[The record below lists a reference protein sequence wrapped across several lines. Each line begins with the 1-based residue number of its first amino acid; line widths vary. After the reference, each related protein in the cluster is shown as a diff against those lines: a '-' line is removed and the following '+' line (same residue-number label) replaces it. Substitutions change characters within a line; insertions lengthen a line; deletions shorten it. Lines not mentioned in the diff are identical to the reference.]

1 MKTTRKI
8 SIALVVVMLLMMTL
22 AIIPASAAASD
33 TVAIAG
39 SFNGWS
45 TAKNT
50 VYDSTSG
57 LHTFKVELAKGN
69 HEFKIVVNGTWLG
82 NGGSFTDTTITSTY
96 NGGWDCYDG
105 GNFYMAAT
113 GGTYIF
119 QYNTS
124 TKKVNVVYH
133 TSHDL
138 NVTTTNATCLEDGSK
153 VSVCKTVGCG
163 YTNTE
168 VLVAPGHIYDA
179 GVCTGCGA
187 AEPTEHEHFFKST
200 QTKAPTC
207 TEKGELTW
215 NCDCGEDSYTSEVDP
230 TGHTYNACGVCTVCD
245 NLKADY
251 TIYLAGYLNGA
262 DYEGT
267 NYPFTTE
274 GKLTVPA
281 FTGDSYVYLTDS
293 EGHKFMTV
301 AYTDK
306 SPATYV
312 TTGGEKMKVP
322 AGFDTLEFT
331 AIRNKD
337 GSITLSYEG
346 KSECKHNWVDAT
358 CQAAKHCSLCDAIN
372 GNPVNHYY
380 VDGKC
385 TWCED
390 ASETLT
396 TIYVEN
402 ELAWETVYFY
412 SYSEGDDGEYHLW
425 PGKAMTK
432 GEDGLWYAQVPAKY
446 EKIIFNNGLSGEE
459 AVQTGNLDIPTT
471 SANIFNN
478 KGANWYAAHEHDY
491 TYAPATCEKAA
502 SCECGEPD
510 PEGQPVNHGETGC
523 TCTLVKYY
531 NFAGWEKL
539 YCHYWTT
546 GGAST
551 EWPGN
556 EMSKHE
562 DGYYYYYIPA
572 SAKAEMVIFNKGEGG
587 EGNQTADLTLDQAKN
602 VLAVEIAGSFNEWTV
617 TAMTIE
623 NGVAKITLE
632 LAAGTYDF
640 KIIGNGFWLGNEGT
654 INDTTITPDYNAGWD
669 MSAAIATD
677 CKLVAKGGNYTFTFY
692 AATNKLNVEWECIHS
707 DVETDADH
715 NCDICGKENL
725 TQHNYEHS
733 VVVTDPTCSAVG
745 YTTHTCNCGA
755 YNVTDETEKLPH
767 TIKEDSEYTIITL
780 PTAEANGSLITD
792 CVDCGTELTLA
803 IPVLSPKYMTVYLI
817 QYGTCETNK
826 DIYSATLNDPDF
838 AINGYIYVTFE
849 IAHVYEHTEVEDA
862 AVAATCTENGKTAGS
877 HCSVCNEVLVAQT
890 VITAPGHSF
899 GDWEVIKEPT
909 ESNKGVKARTCKNC
923 PETETGSIAELS
935 HDHSRWDEITLPA
948 KAATCTATGL
958 TEGKKCS
965 GCGEILVDQ
974 EIVPVLPHTEVVD
987 AAVAA
992 TCTEAGKTEGKH
1004 CSVCDTVLVPQKTV
1018 AALGHTEV
1026 VDEGKAA
1033 TCTEKGLTT
1042 GKHCSVCNT
1051 VLVPQKETDALGHDM
1066 VKDSAKA
1073 PTCTETGLTEGSH
1086 CSRCDYKVAQ
1096 ETVAALGHTE
1106 VVDAAVAATCTE
1118 AGKTEGKH
1126 CSVCKAVLVAQE
1138 TVAALGHTEVV
1149 DAAVAATCTEAGK
1162 TEGKHCSVCNTVL
1175 VAQETVAAL
1184 GHTEVVDAA
1193 VAATC
1198 TETGKTEGKH
1208 CSVCNEV
1215 LVAQEEIKA
1224 KGHSFAEGK
1233 CSVCGAADPDYVEP
1247 KPDDQQKPDNQ
1258 QPEQP
1263 EEELG
1268 FFEAIWKAIVDFF
1281 KAIGDFFA
1289 GLFGGN
1295 KK

>member
-8 SIALVVVMLLMMTL
+8 SIALVIVMVLMMTL
-22 AIIPASAAASD
+22 AIIPASAA
-33 TVAIAG
+33 TVRISG
-39 SFNGWS
+39 SFNGWG
-45 TAKNT
+45 TASNT
-50 VYDSTSG
+50 TLVDGLYVYKVNLTKG
-57 LHTFKVELAKGN
+57 QTYQFKV
-69 HEFKIVVNGTWLG
+69 VVGGSWLG
-82 NGGSFTDTTITSTY
+82 NSGTVNDTTITDTY
-96 NGGWDCYDG
+96 NAGWDFKSSDG
-105 GNFYMAAT
+105 GNCYLKATT

-119 QYNTS
+119 QWNDN
-124 TKKVNVVYH
+124 TKKLNVFPH
-133 TSHDL
+133 NSHDL
-138 NVTTTNATCLEDGSK
+138 ETTAITAATCTVDGSK
-153 VSVCKTVGCG
+153 TLACKVAGCG
-163 YTNTE
+163 YTTTE
-168 VLVAPGHIYDA
+168 VLQAPGHIYDA
-179 GVCTGCGA
+179 GVCTGCGE
-187 AEPTEHEHFFKST
+187 AEPAVHEHFYVGT
-200 QTKAPTC
+200 VTKEPTC
-207 TEKGELTW
+207 TETGVKTFA
-215 NCDCGEDSYTSEVDP
+215 CSCGEGTYTEEIEMSAHSYSY
-230 TGHTYNACGVCTVCD
+230 GKCTVCQAL
-245 NLKADY
+245 NSDY
-251 TIYLAGYLNGA
+251 TFYIEGYLNGA
-262 DYEGT
+262 DYT
-267 NYPFTTE
+267 
-274 GKLTVPA
+274 GKDYAFVDGILKIAA
-281 FTGDSYVYLTDS
+281 FTVDSYVYVVDS
-293 EGHKFMTV
+293 EGHKFMTT
-301 AYTDK
+301 AYTT
-306 SPATYV
+306 ATSAKFV
-312 TTGGEKMKVP
+312 TTGGEKMLIP
-322 AGFDTLEFT
+322 TGFDTIEFT
-331 AIRNKD
+331 VVNNYD
-337 GSITLSYEG
+337 GSVILSYVGSSECEH
-346 KSECKHNWVDAT
+346 KWVEATCKEARHCSECKVEDG
-358 CQAAKHCSLCDAIN
+358 KV
-372 GNPVNHYY
+372 VNHYY

-432 GEDGLWYAQVPAKY
+432 GEDGLWYAQVPTKY

-459 AVQTGNLDIPTT
+459 AVQTENLVLPTT

-707 DVETDADH
+707 DVETDKDH

-725 TQHNYEHS
+725 TQHNYEYS
-733 VVVTDPTCSAVG
+733 VVVTDPTCSAAG

-755 YNVTDETEKLPH
+755 SNVTDETEKLPH

-780 PTAEANGSLITD
+780 PTAEANGSLTTD
-792 CVDCGTELTLA
+792 CVACGAELTLA
-803 IPVLSPKYMTVYLI
+803 IPALTPMYMRVYLI

-826 DIYSATLNDPDF
+826 DIYSATLNDPEFTID
-838 AINGYIYVTFE
+838 GYIFITFE
-849 IAHVYEHTEVEDA
+849 IAHVYEHTEVADA
-862 AVAATCTENGKTAGS
+862 EVKATCTENGKTAGS

-909 ESNKGVKARTCKNC
+909 ESNKGIKARTCKNC
-923 PETETGSIAELS
+923 PETETGYIAELS
-935 HDHSRWDEITLPA
+935 HDHSRWDEIILPA

-965 GCGEILVDQ
+965 GCDEILVDQ
-974 EIVPVLPHTEVVD
+974 ELIPVLPHTEVVD

-992 TCTEAGKTEGKH
+992 TCTTAGKTEGKH
-1004 CSVCDTVLVPQKTV
+1004 CSVCNEVLVAQKTV

-1051 VLVPQKETDALGHDM
+1051 VLVAQKETDALGHDM

-1086 CSRCDYKVAQ
+1086 CSRCDHKVAQ
-1096 ETVAALGHTE
+1096 ETVAALGHT
-1106 VVDAAVAATCTE
+1106 D
-1118 AGKTEGKH
+1118 
-1126 CSVCKAVLVAQE
+1126 
-1138 TVAALGHTEVV
+1138 VV

-1193 VAATC
+1193 VEATC
-1198 TETGKTEGKH
+1198 TEAGKTEGKH

-1215 LVAQEEIKA
+1215 LVAQQEIKA

-1233 CSVCGAADPDYVEP
+1233 CSACGAADPDYVEP
-1247 KPDDQQKPDNQ
+1247 TDPEQKPDQ
-1258 QPEQP
+1258 QP

-1268 FFEAIWKAIVDFF
+1268 FFESIWQAILDFF
-1281 KAIGDFFA
+1281 KSIGDFFA

-1295 KK
+1295 KE